1 VILSCYRTDYTSGFS
16 QKNLACGAIFFIS
29 FACGAIFSSRNLACG
44 EFSFIIFFCYMPD
57 FYETKC
63 FVIFKNENSWGSTL
77 THSDHEG
84 ERATSG
90 LRIGFQY
97 HFHVILFVSG
107 RNDSPVLV
115 SLCAASRMWVRHRL
129 VVIVPRESGL
139 EFSAGLTKKIVFD
152 SCHV

>member
-1 VILSCYRTDYTSGFS
+1 
-16 QKNLACGAIFFIS
+16 
-29 FACGAIFSSRNLACG
+29 
-44 EFSFIIFFCYMPD
+44 MPD

-152 SCHV
+152 SCHG